1 MLINTKPQVVDIY
14 GQTPT
19 HHLASEIMFT
29 ARDQVYW
36 PLYSI
41 VGMDSWS
48 IEYVVS
54 TLADVINKEG
64 HIC

>member
-36 PLYSI
+36 PLYSS
-41 VGMDSWS
+41 VGMPGWAM
-48 IEYVVS
+48 EYVVS
-54 TLADVINKEG
+54 TVADAIREG
-64 HIC
+64 IHAS